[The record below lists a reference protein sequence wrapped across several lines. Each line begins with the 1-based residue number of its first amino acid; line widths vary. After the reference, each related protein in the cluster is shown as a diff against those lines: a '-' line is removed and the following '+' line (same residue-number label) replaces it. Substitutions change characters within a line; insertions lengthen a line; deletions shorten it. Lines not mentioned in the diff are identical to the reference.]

1 MVPLICGGQNMEGK
15 GKRFFVILPE
25 YQLFSFP
32 FHVKSSHNAMQATLD
47 LDTMFDIDILC
58 KW

>member
-1 MVPLICGGQNMEGK
+1 MEGK